1 MTVLTSEITD
11 HTATGRWEPCPAF
24 AAADAG
30 SGVCGECGWLEHEH
44 QATVRPLR
52 RRAPRTERPNRLAS

>member
-11 HTATGRWEPCPAF
+11 DTATGRWEACPAF
-24 AAADAG
+24 AAGEAG

-44 QATVRPLR
+44 RGSVRPLR
-52 RRAPRTERPNRLAS
+52 GRAPRSARPDRLAS